1 MAKTKQVGAL
11 PWRQRDGNL
20 EFLLV
25 TTRTTRR
32 WVIPKGWPMADR
44 ADHQAAEQEALE
56 EAGVVGHVAPQPMGH
71 FNYLK
76 LADSGKTRML
86 RVDVYPLEV
95 TDELENWMEKDHR
108 ARRWMKPAEA
118 MTLAGEPE
126 LVGIFNSFSEGFVK
140 VQPTGSR
147 AATQPTSAASRS
159 VMAQIIAWLKGKPQ
173 G

>member
-11 PWRQRDGNL
+11 PWRQRDGSL

-56 EAGVVGHVAPQPMGH
+56 EAGVIGHVALQPMGH

-108 ARRWMKPAEA
+108 TRRWMKPAEA
-118 MTLAGEPE
+118 MKLAGEPE
-126 LVGIFNSFSEGFVK
+126 LVGILNSFSEGFVK
-140 VQPTGSR
+140 VRPVSPAKATDPSR
-147 AATQPTSAASRS
+147 TSSTTL
-159 VMAQIIAWLKGKPQ
+159 MEQIIGWLTGKQKG
-173 G
+173 

>member
-11 PWRQRDGNL
+11 PWRQRDGGL

-56 EAGVVGHVAPQPMGH
+56 EAGVIGHVAAQPMGH

-76 LADSGKTRML
+76 LADSGKSRML

-95 TDELENWMEKDHR
+95 TDELENWMEKVHR

-126 LVGIFNSFSEGFVK
+126 LVGILNSFSEGFAK
-140 VQPTGSR
+140 VEPTGHVTKTTLSS
-147 AATQPTSAASRS
+147 ATSRS
-159 VMAQIIAWLKGKPQ
+159 KMSQIIAWLKGQPQ

>member
-11 PWRQRDGNL
+11 PWRQRDGSL

-118 MTLAGEPE
+118 MKLAGEPE
-126 LVGIFNSFSEGFVK
+126 LVGIFHKFSEGFARTEAIRPSETARMSK
-140 VQPTGSR
+140 ASS
-147 AATQPTSAASRS
+147 TSL
-159 VMAQIIAWLKGKPQ
+159 MAQIISWLAGKRQ